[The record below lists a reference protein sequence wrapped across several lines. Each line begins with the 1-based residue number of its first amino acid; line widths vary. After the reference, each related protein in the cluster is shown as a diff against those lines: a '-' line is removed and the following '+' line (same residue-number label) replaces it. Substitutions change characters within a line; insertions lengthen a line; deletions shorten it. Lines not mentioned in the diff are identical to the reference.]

1 MTISNSAL
9 EKSVED
15 VPRKGMS
22 DVTLK
27 IVAFLGSTALGFTA
41 LINAVIAG
49 LALFTGNLIGAVGD
63 VASKNDAAK
72 LADDAGHAA
81 AVAKG
86 IAIGFFVLAAIE
98 FAGSLFLTARKRNV
112 IVPIACGLTVAGE
125 VGLSVWS
132 GKFNALDA
140 ILIGCALF
148 ATWVWWQ
155 LPRAGSPEDRSSFE
169 PARSSW

>member
-1 MTISNSAL
+1 MTTSTF
-9 EKSVED
+9 EKQVEAA
-15 VPRKGMS
+15 PRRGMS

-63 VASKNDAAK
+63 VATKAEDAK
-72 LADDAGHAA
+72 LATDAGHAA
-81 AVAKG
+81 MVAKG
-86 IAIGFFVLAAIE
+86 IAIGFFVLAGLE
-98 FAGSLFLTARKRNV
+98 FAASLFLKARRRNIV
-112 IVPIACGLTVAGE
+112 VPIACGLTVAGE

-140 ILIGCALF
+140 ILIACALF
-148 ATWVWWQ
+148 ATWAWWQ
-155 LPRAGSPEDRSSFE
+155 LPQPDSPEDRSSF
-169 PARSSW
+169 